1 MGNTDVKYGRRRRYP
16 SLVWPVLL
24 ITAGVIF
31 LLSNLGILDVNF
43 WGLWRLWPA
52 LLILVGLDILFGR
65 RSLVGNLIVLLL
77 TLAFVA
83 GIIVLLFAA
92 PDLLGPTVSAGVDR
106 IAEPLDGVELAALA
120 VDFESGDLSL
130 GRLVDSSSLIEG
142 DLDLATERRPT
153 WEIERSG
160 DRADMTLQYKP
171 SRRFEDWNWGRG
183 DGWHLLLSPQ
193 AVWSLVVDVGAGG
206 ATLDLGD
213 LPIRDLQVNAGAG
226 RTVVTLP
233 EEGDFSASVSGGV
246 GELVVEIPRAMAAR
260 VRIDRGLAALNFPA
274 RFEQRGDVYV
284 TEGWDTSDNR
294 VDLEIDVGVGLVT
307 IREP

>member
-1 MGNTDVKYGRRRRYP
+1 MGDIDEKYGRRRRYP

-31 LLSNLGILDVNF
+31 LLGNLGVLHVNF

-52 LLILVGLDILFGR
+52 LLILIGLDILFGR

-83 GIIVLLFAA
+83 GIILLLFAA
-92 PDLLGPTVSAGVDR
+92 PDLLGPTTSGSVDR
-106 IAEPLDGVELAALA
+106 IAEPLDGIELAALA
-120 VDFESGDLSL
+120 VDFEAGDLTV

-142 DLDLATERRPT
+142 DLDLATERKPT
-153 WEIERSG
+153 WDIERSG
-160 DRADMTLQYKP
+160 DRANMTLQYRQ

-183 DGWHLLLSPQ
+183 EEWHLRLSPQ
-193 AVWSLVVDVGAGG
+193 AVWSLIVDVGAGG
-206 ATLDLGD
+206 ATLDLGG
-213 LPIRDLQVNAGAG
+213 LLIRDLVVDAGAG

-233 EEGDFSASVSGGV
+233 ETGDFSASVDGGV

-260 VRIDRGLAALNFPA
+260 VRVDRGLAALTLPP
-274 RFEQRGDVYV
+274 RFELRGDVYV
-284 TEGWDTSDNR
+284 TEGWDTSDDR